1 MERSSAQNELSKGKR
16 KRKAERRKKI
26 EAVLKDSLAPAA
38 RESGAPS
45 LSRLTQCEKM
55 ELFPHFN
62 QPTQFLPTQRALPE
76 TRCEKQEYLRLIEK
90 VLLARDPKKLTT
102 LEVIEDMHWGHMHQ
116 ALRVIEQKYEQF
128 SRSLFLSVL
137 VCTLHVCFFSSTW
150 ETFTSRCHR
159 YGPAPGRPWVARY
172 NNHARFQHF
181 FCHDY
186 PEARGQLL
194 WGKTVDQL
202 EEEEFG
208 GDAGSD
214 VFHDCERL
222 FLQLEHFVGP
232 QKTPPQVFALSPKEQ
247 LLAIYRKACPERLAN
262 VDRILS
268 EARGHEAQLVR
279 AVLERHLPEKLQP
292 APCPVARLNGF
303 CAEYSVAFSEACP
316 KSKNTFEHKMLQL
329 VLSYGPEPSDVW
341 EFEMKPYREHRE
353 LDVMTPAM

>member
-116 ALRVIEQKYEQF
+116 ALRVIEQK
-128 SRSLFLSVL
+128 
-137 VCTLHVCFFSSTW
+137 
-150 ETFTSRCHR
+150 